1 MFPTLDSFKWASDS
15 WKMIKASTGSLT
27 WQNATGDLAM
37 QTVQRSA
44 PTGLPPDWR
53 NVAALRAY
61 LLPRQPKIVSTLS
74 INLMQF
80 PCGVTG
86 ALYLTKEWSTPPSPG
101 VTYMGTVAI
110 PFRQCYCNFYFS
122 ARELGTP
129 GAREAA
135 LVRSGKVKLTK
146 PIDNSHDKPPVVT
159 ECDAEKFDGLF
170 PDHPLSRVRGYLRF
184 LRETLTI
191 DAAVKAQAPF
201 GN

>member
-15 WKMIKASTGSLT
+15 WKMIKASTGSRT
-27 WQNATGDLAM
+27 WQNATGDLAK
-37 QTVQRSA
+37 QTFDRVA
-44 PTGLPPDWR
+44 PTGLPADWR
-53 NVAALRAY
+53 NVPALRAY

-74 INLMQF
+74 INTMQF
-80 PCGVTG
+80 PCGITG

-101 VTYMGTVAI
+101 VTYMGTVAL

-135 LVRSGKVKLTK
+135 LAAAGKIQLPKGDT
-146 PIDNSHDKPPVVT
+146 SRAKPPVVT
-159 ECDAEKFDGLF
+159 AGDAEVFDGLF
-170 PDHPLSRVRGYLRF
+170 PDHPLSRVRSYLRF

-201 GN
+201 GR